1 MNIDNLQLWSDT
13 ALVRTA
19 SNKAVT
25 ASEQQAINAKREQ
38 TFNMYFNSPDGL
50 KRIAFAMTAP
60 LKTRLDYVGIG
71 RKLLMVD
78 TIPAGEIPFYDLD
91 MPEFGAV
98 KIAARGQAPVFEQAI
113 KRITIP
119 TFEVTVNEVIKK
131 MELSVRRY
139 DVFNRGKER
148 VAISMAIAEDDLIFE
163 LVDSAVKHHDAANQ
177 YVPYTGGTGLVTKA
191 DFAEMLGKIAEK
203 QLVAKTYLLGARTQA
218 DLLKWDSTDLD
229 QVSLNIQLETGN
241 FGSIF
246 GVRTVVS
253 TRLDKVIGKLNPAA
267 TASGTNV
274 EKPVFTLTTP
284 DKLGRIPERKAVEV
298 SIFDNV
304 PKLQYDILGYE
315 IIGMSIYNIAGV
327 EAMKKN

>member
-148 VAISMAIAEDDLIFE
+148 VAIAMAIAEDDLVFE
-163 LVDSAVKHHDAANQ
+163 LVDSAVKHQTAQ
-177 YVPYTGGTGLVTKA
+177 YTTYGASATDIVKKA
-191 DFAEMLGKIAEK
+191 DFATMLGKIAEK
-203 QLVAKTYLLGARTQA
+203 QLIAKTYLLGARTQA
-218 DLLKWDSTDLD
+218 DLLKWDSNDLD

-253 TRLDKVIGKLNPAA
+253 TRLDQVVNKLDNTVKQPIFA
-267 TASGTNV
+267 
-274 EKPVFTLTTP
+274 LTTP

-298 SIFDNV
+298 SIFDNI

-315 IIGMSIYNIAGV
+315 ILGMSIYNIGGV
-327 EAMKKN
+327 EGIKHA

>member
-19 SNKAVT
+19 SNKVVT

-98 KIAARGQAPVFEQAI
+98 KIAARGQAPAFEQAI

-148 VAISMAIAEDDLIFE
+148 VAIAMAIAEDDLIFE
-163 LVDSAVKHHDAANQ
+163 LVDSAVKHQTNQ
-177 YVPYTGGTGLVTKA
+177 YTTYGASATDIVRKA
-191 DFAEMLGKIAEK
+191 DFATMLGKIAEK
-203 QLVAKTYLLGARTQA
+203 QLIAKTYLLGARTQA
-218 DLLKWDSTDLD
+218 DLLKWDSNDLD

-253 TRLDKVIGKLNPAA
+253 TRLDQVVNKLDNTVKQPIFA
-267 TASGTNV
+267 
-274 EKPVFTLTTP
+274 LTTP

-298 SIFDNV
+298 SIFDNI

-315 IIGMSIYNIAGV
+315 ILGMSIYNIGGV
-327 EAMKKN
+327 EGIKHA

>member
-148 VAISMAIAEDDLIFE
+148 VAIAMAIAEDDLIFE
-163 LVDSAVKHHDAANQ
+163 LVDSAVKHQTNQ
-177 YVPYTGGTGLVTKA
+177 YTTYGASATDIVRKA
-191 DFAEMLGKIAEK
+191 DFATMLGKIAEK
-203 QLVAKTYLLGARTQA
+203 QLIAKTYLLGARTQA
-218 DLLKWDSTDLD
+218 DLLKWDSNDLD

-253 TRLDKVIGKLNPAA
+253 TRLDQVVNKLDNTVKQPIFA
-267 TASGTNV
+267 
-274 EKPVFTLTTP
+274 LTTP

-298 SIFDNV
+298 SIFDNI

-315 IIGMSIYNIAGV
+315 ILGMSIYNIGGV
-327 EAMKKN
+327 EGIKHA

>member
-148 VAISMAIAEDDLIFE
+148 VAIAMAIAEDDLIFE
-163 LVDSAVKHHDAANQ
+163 LVDSAVKHQPNQ
-177 YVPYTGGTGLVTKA
+177 YTTYGASATDYVRKA
-191 DFAEMLGKIAEK
+191 DFATMLGKIAEK
-203 QLVAKTYLLGARTQA
+203 QLIAKTYLLGARTQA
-218 DLLKWDSTDLD
+218 DLLKWDSNDLD

-253 TRLDKVIGKLNPAA
+253 TRLDQVVNKLDNTVKQPIFA
-267 TASGTNV
+267 
-274 EKPVFTLTTP
+274 LTTP

-298 SIFDNV
+298 SIFDNI

-315 IIGMSIYNIAGV
+315 ILGMSIYNIGGV
-327 EAMKKN
+327 EGIKHA

>member
-148 VAISMAIAEDDLIFE
+148 VAIAMAIAEDDLVFE
-163 LVDSAVKHHDAANQ
+163 LVDSAVKHQTAQ
-177 YVPYTGGTGLVTKA
+177 YTTYGASATDYVRKA
-191 DFAEMLGKIAEK
+191 DFATMLGKIAEK
-203 QLVAKTYLLGARTQA
+203 QLIAKTYLLGARTQA
-218 DLLKWDSTDLD
+218 DLLKWDSNDLD

-253 TRLDKVIGKLNPAA
+253 TRLDQVVNKLDNTVKQPIFA
-267 TASGTNV
+267 
-274 EKPVFTLTTP
+274 LTTP

-298 SIFDNV
+298 SIFDNI

-315 IIGMSIYNIAGV
+315 ILGMSIYNIGGV
-327 EAMKKN
+327 EGIKHA

>member
-148 VAISMAIAEDDLIFE
+148 VAIAMAIAEDDLIFE
-163 LVDSAVKHHDAANQ
+163 LVDSAVKHQANQ
-177 YVPYTGGTGLVTKA
+177 YTTYGASATDYVRKA
-191 DFAEMLGKIAEK
+191 DFATMLGKIAEK
-203 QLVAKTYLLGARTQA
+203 QLIAKTYLLGARTQA
-218 DLLKWDSTDLD
+218 DLLKWDSNDLD

-253 TRLDKVIGKLNPAA
+253 TRLDQVVNKLDNTVKQPIFA
-267 TASGTNV
+267 
-274 EKPVFTLTTP
+274 LTTP

-298 SIFDNV
+298 SIFDNI

-315 IIGMSIYNIAGV
+315 ILGMSIYNIGGV
-327 EAMKKN
+327 EGIKHA

>member
-148 VAISMAIAEDDLIFE
+148 VAIAMAIAEDDLIFE
-163 LVDSAVKHHDAANQ
+163 LVDSAVKHQTNQ
-177 YVPYTGGTGLVTKA
+177 YTTYGASATDIVKKA
-191 DFAEMLGKIAEK
+191 DFATMLGKIAEK
-203 QLVAKTYLLGARTQA
+203 QLIAKTYLLGARTQA
-218 DLLKWDSTDLD
+218 DLLKWDSNDLD

-253 TRLDKVIGKLNPAA
+253 TRLDQVVNKLDNTIKQPIFA
-267 TASGTNV
+267 
-274 EKPVFTLTTP
+274 LTTP

-298 SIFDNV
+298 SIFDNI

-315 IIGMSIYNIAGV
+315 IIGASIYNIGGV
-327 EAMKKN
+327 EGIKHA

>member
-148 VAISMAIAEDDLIFE
+148 VAIAMAIAEDDLIFE
-163 LVDSAVKHHDAANQ
+163 LVDSAVKHQANQ
-177 YVPYTGGTGLVTKA
+177 YTTYGASATDIVRKA
-191 DFAEMLGKIAEK
+191 DFATMLGKIAEK
-203 QLVAKTYLLGARTQA
+203 QLIAKTYLLGARTQA
-218 DLLKWDSTDLD
+218 DLLKWDSNDLD

-253 TRLDKVIGKLNPAA
+253 TRLDQVVNKLDNTVKQPIFA
-267 TASGTNV
+267 
-274 EKPVFTLTTP
+274 LTTP

-298 SIFDNV
+298 SIFDNI

-315 IIGMSIYNIAGV
+315 ILGMSIYNIAGV
-327 EAMKKN
+327 EGIKHA